1 MYDNKYYVD
10 KFYSSLI
17 EVLDEKKKP
26 FFLHEPSLGQIEK
39 KYLNNCL
46 SSKMISTAG
55 YFTKKFEE
63 DLKKFTKAKYALT
76 LINGTSALHLSI
88 ISLGIKKNEEILL
101 PSLTFVAT
109 GNSILYNNSIPHFI
123 DVEDNLTIDFD
134 KLEIYLKKI
143 SKMKN
148 GKCYNKKTGRYIRAI
163 IPMHTFGHVCDVKK
177 LKRLSKNFNLFIIE
191 DAAEALGSFQ
201 KKKHAGT
208 FGDVGILSFNG
219 NKILT
224 TGMGGAILTNNQK
237 IYFKAKHL
245 AATAKVQSKWDYIH
259 DELGYNYRL
268 PSLNASLGCAQLKK
282 IHILLQNKRKLFK
295 KYQLSF
301 SKLEFIK
308 ILKEPIGNKS
318 NYWLQTVILNK
329 SHKHLL
335 KPILQKCY
343 EEKIYLRPSWK
354 PLHRLNFFKNYPKM
368 NLDNTNS
375 LFERVI
381 NLPSSSF
388 LAK

>member
-123 DVEDNLTIDFD
+123 DVEDNLTIDF
-134 KLEIYLKKI
+134 
-143 SKMKN
+143 
-148 GKCYNKKTGRYIRAI
+148 
-163 IPMHTFGHVCDVKK
+163 
-177 LKRLSKNFNLFIIE
+177 
-191 DAAEALGSFQ
+191 GSI
-201 KKKHAGT
+201 A
-208 FGDVGILSFNG
+208 
-219 NKILT
+219 
-224 TGMGGAILTNNQK
+224 
-237 IYFKAKHL
+237 
-245 AATAKVQSKWDYIH
+245 
-259 DELGYNYRL
+259 
-268 PSLNASLGCAQLKK
+268 
-282 IHILLQNKRKLFK
+282 
-295 KYQLSF
+295 
-301 SKLEFIK
+301 
-308 ILKEPIGNKS
+308 
-318 NYWLQTVILNK
+318 
-329 SHKHLL
+329 
-335 KPILQKCY
+335 
-343 EEKIYLRPSWK
+343 
-354 PLHRLNFFKNYPKM
+354 
-368 NLDNTNS
+368 
-375 LFERVI
+375 
-381 NLPSSSF
+381 
-388 LAK
+388 